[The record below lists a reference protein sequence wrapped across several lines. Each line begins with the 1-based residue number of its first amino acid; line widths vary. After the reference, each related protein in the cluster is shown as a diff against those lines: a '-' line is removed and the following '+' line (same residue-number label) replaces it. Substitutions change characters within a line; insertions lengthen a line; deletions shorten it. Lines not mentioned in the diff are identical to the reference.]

1 MRGVRTGVLLAGGR
15 SVRMGRDKAFLVWR
29 EKPLWWWQGELMRG
43 VGVERLVLSCRR
55 EQGLEEVVGEWAVG
69 NGMALEV
76 VFDPEQAEGGMV
88 EALELG
94 MRAAGER
101 ALVLSVDM
109 PEVTRELIEVLD
121 VFEVG
126 SLFAGGHGPEPF
138 PGIYTGAMMEVI
150 SAMGGALRRGLDG
163 CVEGGLARVVDA
175 PEALRGGLANWNRP
189 GDVK

>member
-1 MRGVRTGVLLAGGR
+1 MRGVRTGVLRAGGR

-29 EKPLWWWQGELMRG
+29 EKPLWWWQGELMRV

-55 EQGLEEVVGEWAVG
+55 EQELEEVVGEWAAG
-69 NGMALEV
+69 NGMALKV

-94 MRAAGER
+94 TRAAGER

-109 PEVTRELIEVLD
+109 PEVTRELIEALD
-121 VFEVG
+121 AFEGG
-126 SLFAGGHGPEPF
+126 SLFAGSHGPEPF
-138 PGIYTGAMMEVI
+138 PGVYTGAMMEVI

-163 CVEGGLARVVDA
+163 CVEGGLARVVEA

>member
-29 EKPLWWWQGELMRG
+29 EKPLWWWQGELMRV

-163 CVEGGLARVVDA
+163 CVVGGLARVVDA

>member
-29 EKPLWWWQGELMRG
+29 EKPLWWWQGELMRVG
-43 VGVERLVLSCRR
+43 GVERLVLSCRR
-55 EQGLEEVVGEWAVG
+55 EQGLEELAGEWAAG

-76 VFDPEQAEGGMV
+76 VFDPERGEGGMV

-94 MRAAGER
+94 MRVAGER

-109 PEVTRELIEVLD
+109 PEVTRELIEALD
-121 VFEVG
+121 AFEGGILFTG
-126 SLFAGGHGPEPF
+126 SHGPEPF

-150 SAMGGALRRGLDG
+150 SAMGGALRRGLDA

>member
-29 EKPLWWWQGELMRG
+29 EKPLWWWQGELMRA

-55 EQGLEEVVGEWAVG
+55 EQELEEVVGEWAAG
-69 NGMALEV
+69 NGMALKV

-88 EALELG
+88 EALEFG

-109 PEVTRELIEVLD
+109 PEVTRELIEALD
-121 VFEVG
+121 AFEG
-126 SLFAGGHGPEPF
+126 GRLFAGSHGPEPF
-138 PGIYTGAMMEVI
+138 PGVYTGAMMEVI

>member
-29 EKPLWWWQGELMRG
+29 EKPLWWWQGELMRA

-55 EQGLEEVVGEWAVG
+55 EQGLEGEVREWAEA

-76 VFDPEQAEGGMV
+76 VFDPERAEGGMV

-94 MRAAGER
+94 VRAAGER

-109 PEVTRELIEVLD
+109 PEVTSELIGVLD
-121 VFEVG
+121 GVEGGCLLEG
-126 SLFAGGHGPEPF
+126 SHGPEPF

-150 SAMGGALRRGLDG
+150 AAVGGALRRGLEE
-163 CVEGGLARVVDA
+163 CVEGGLARVVGV
-175 PEALRGGLANWNRP
+175 PEALRAGLANWNRP